1 LSDLLII
8 AAAIAAIYFIF
19 KVAFKIL
26 KAALMLGVAAL
37 ALYYLAEYGFLKALF

>member
-1 LSDLLII
+1 MSDLLII

-37 ALYYLAEYGFLKALF
+37 ACTTWQNTGF